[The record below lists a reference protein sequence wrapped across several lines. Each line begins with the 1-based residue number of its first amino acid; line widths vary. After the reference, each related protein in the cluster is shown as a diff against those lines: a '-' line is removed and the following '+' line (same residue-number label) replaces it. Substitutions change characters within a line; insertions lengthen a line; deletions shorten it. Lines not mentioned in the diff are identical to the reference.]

1 MSQLRLGLACIL
13 SGILLTRVA
22 VYLSHPA
29 PLCRPIRYG
38 TQ

>member
-22 VYLSHPA
+22 VYLPILR
-29 PLCRPIRYG
+29 PLCRPIR
-38 TQ
+38 